1 MKDKAWSVGVEVAAQ
16 PVTRFTYKV
25 KTTKLKLGRGQ
36 RKNRRPKNPPRVH
49 LMGWS
54 WSAEYR

>member
-1 MKDKAWSVGVEVAAQ
+1 MEGQ

-36 RKNRRPKNPPRVH
+36 RKNRRPKNNSPHVH
-49 LMGWS
+49 LVGWS
-54 WSAEYR
+54 WSVEYR